1 MYRVVA
7 GVDEDVERARR
18 CAQAVVDLP
27 GPSSDRAVWLL
38 HSFGDNPSGASAP
51 QVRSVRE
58 ATAILEDAGVDLE
71 VRESSGDPAR
81 ELLDAADE
89 LSADLVAVAG
99 RQERSPAGKAVFGST
114 TQAVILE
121 ADRSVLVAGATQHD

>member
-18 CAQAVVDLP
+18 CARAVADLP
-27 GPSSDRAVWLL
+27 GPSDERAVWLL
-38 HSFGDNPSGASAP
+38 HSFTDNPSGASAP

-58 ATAILEDAGVDLE
+58 ATEILEDEGVDVE
-71 VRESSGDPAR
+71 VRESSGDPTRA
-81 ELLDAADE
+81 LLDTADE
-89 LSADLVAVAG
+89 LEADLVAVAG

-121 ADRSVLVAGATQHD
+121 ADRSVLVAGATQND